1 MILGMTS
8 STEAI
13 RESLL
18 DSQLYRETLEKFAG
32 TYRSE
37 IGNQASAQPT
47 KGGPLRRDNLPEAA
61 PKASDSDKRQ
71 NTSTE
76 PSSLERFLRRLGVPG
91 DLSSGTSDSTDS
103 LCNKRHDMLEFLS
116 HLSIGTDSPLA
127 AHLNPTDQATE
138 LLKSALYSDSS
149 YEVSLLD
156 ASQEES
162 VSALEKKLGF
172 VQKGIEGVNL
182 DILLQR
188 DKAQEKFLERWL

>member
-1 MILGMTS
+1 
-8 STEAI
+8 
-13 RESLL
+13 
-18 DSQLYRETLEKFAG
+18 
-32 TYRSE
+32 
-37 IGNQASAQPT
+37 
-47 KGGPLRRDNLPEAA
+47 
-61 PKASDSDKRQ
+61 
-71 NTSTE
+71 
-76 PSSLERFLRRLGVPG
+76 
-91 DLSSGTSDSTDS
+91 
-103 LCNKRHDMLEFLS
+103 MLEFLS